1 MVVVR
6 GGLEDMQAVT
16 DVYVP
21 VPLLEL
27 SMSQRITLLYLY
39 F

>member
-1 MVVVR
+1 MVVR

-21 VPLLEL
+21 FLLLGL